1 MLESVPSATAG
12 RPAGIYCRQKSFYAT
27 AKLNKST
34 RASLALDSVFLFLP
48 QFVLTEGKWERRF
61 IYLDR
66 KAILDVG
73 LRKVGHIWACF
84 VSGGQLL
91 NTKTISEQE
100 ITRKVHLGHTEPP
113 KPDANLLKQTIWW
126 NTSHAVT
133 HSCSDKAKT
142 LPFLSLEN
150 TLRKSSCKKEPLCMN
165 ARNVLHID
173 PPMCKTLVTCISQ
186 EGKGNSQN
194 NMTQCF
200 CFSH

>member
-1 MLESVPSATAG
+1 MPRPSSTKVPEHLWHWIQFSFFYPSLFWLRESE
-12 RPAGIYCRQKSFYAT
+12 R
-27 AKLNKST
+27 
-34 RASLALDSVFLFLP
+34 DDLFTLI
-48 QFVLTEGKWERRF
+48 E
-61 IYLDR
+61 

-150 TLRKSSCKKEPLCMN
+150 TLRKCSCKKEPLCMN

-173 PPMCKTLVTCISQ
+173 HPMCKTLVTCISQ